1 MLSPPQDSKLQEPT
15 PEIAPLDH
23 AEVRKIVAGI
33 LLAMLLAAL
42 DQTIVATALPTISDS
57 LGDID
62 NLSWVVTAYLLSTTA
77 ATPLYGKLSDIHGR
91 RTMMLIGIGVFMFG
105 SIICALAPTM
115 WALIIGR
122 AVQGLGGGGLIPLAQ
137 AVIGDV
143 APPRERARYQAMTA
157 IVFMAA
163 TVGGPVVGGLI
174 TEYLHW
180 SLIFWINVPLGAIA
194 FAMTHDVLRRLPR
207 HERAHALDVLGAAL
221 MVGAATTLMLAVTWG
236 GHRYPW
242 SSPVII
248 GLILCSLLLWILFSL
263 RQISALE
270 PFIPLTVL
278 RDSVVRSAS
287 GAAFFANG
295 TTVALTIFVVLY
307 FQLALGFSASRSGIA
322 IIALQGGATFMA
334 MMAGRVMGRVVHYKR
349 LPLVS
354 LAVGVAA
361 LLLLAAYPTEMPS
374 ALVIA
379 LVTLVGCGI
388 GPAFPTAIVVIQNAV
403 PLHQLGIAS
412 GLVSFSR
419 SLGGSLIVTVFS
431 AIVLAGLS
439 DGSVVTVERLAA
451 AGHGDGLNGGV
462 FRWVFVAAAVGLL
475 AAFACVFA
483 IEERPLR
490 GSPPGLGE

>member
-1 MLSPPQDSKLQEPT
+1 MLRPPQDAT

-23 AEVRKIVAGI
+23 AAVRRIVIGI

-42 DQTIVATALPTISDS
+42 DQTIVATALPTIADS

-77 ATPLYGKLSDIHGR
+77 VTPLYGKLSDIHGR
-91 RTMMLIGIGVFMFG
+91 RTIMLIGIGVFIFG
-105 SIICALAPTM
+105 SIVCALAPTM
-115 WALIIGR
+115 WALIGGR
-122 AVQGLGGGGLIPLAQ
+122 VLQGLGGGGLIPLAQ
-137 AVIGDV
+137 TVIGDV
-143 APPRERARYQAMTA
+143 APPRDRARYQAMTA
-157 IVFMAA
+157 TVFMVA
-163 TVGGPVVGGLI
+163 TIGGPVVGGVI

-207 HERAHALDVLGAAL
+207 HEQPHALDVLGAVL

-248 GLILCSLLLWILFSL
+248 GQLICSLLLWVLFSL
-263 RQISALE
+263 RQITAVE

-278 RDSVVRSAS
+278 RDSVVRSAAS
-287 GAAFFANG
+287 AAFFANG
-295 TTVALTIFVVLY
+295 TTVALTIFVVVY
-307 FQLALGFSASRSGIA
+307 FQLALGISASSSGIA
-322 IIALQGGATFMA
+322 VIALQGGATFMA
-334 MMAGRVMGRVVHYKR
+334 LMAGRMMGQVVHYKR
-349 LPLVS
+349 MPMAS
-354 LAVGVAA
+354 LAVGIGS
-361 LLLLAAYPTEMPS
+361 LLLLAARPTEMPF
-374 ALVIA
+374 ALVIV

-388 GPAFPTAIVVIQNAV
+388 GPVFPTTLVVIQNAV
-403 PLHQLGIAS
+403 PLHQLGIAT
-412 GLVSFSR
+412 GLISFSR

-439 DGSVVTVERLAA
+439 DNGAATLERLAA
-451 AGHGDGLNGGV
+451 SSHGGGLNGDV
-462 FRWVFVAAAVGLL
+462 FRWVFVAAAICLV
-475 AAFACVFA
+475 AAFVSVLA

-490 GSPPGLGE
+490 GSAPTLIE

>member
-1 MLSPPQDSKLQEPT
+1 LSATSGTAADAEQT
-15 PEIAPLDH
+15 GPEQIGHRRRLIIIGA
-23 AEVRKIVAGI
+23 
-33 LLAMLLAAL
+33 LLLGMLLAAL

-207 HERAHALDVLGAAL
+207 HERPHALDVLGAAL

-248 GLILCSLLLWILFSL
+248 GLILCSLLLWVLFSL

-349 LPLVS
+349 LPLAS
-354 LAVGVAA
+354 LAFGVAA
-361 LLLLAAYPTEMPS
+361 LLLLAAYPTQMPS

-439 DGSVVTVERLAA
+439 DSSIVTVERLAA
-451 AGHGDGLNGGV
+451 AGHADGLNGGV